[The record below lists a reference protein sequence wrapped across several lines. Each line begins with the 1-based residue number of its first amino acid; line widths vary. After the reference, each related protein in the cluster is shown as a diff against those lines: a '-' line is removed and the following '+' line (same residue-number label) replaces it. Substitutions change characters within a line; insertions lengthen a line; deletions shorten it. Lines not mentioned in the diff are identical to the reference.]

1 MWREIQKAKYLY
13 SAIRFINYP
22 EFTIKMLNKQEFA
35 KIRKEIE
42 NFDKRREFVI
52 QLSREIINLSKRVI
66 YSLHRND
73 IKEASDYIKQISK
86 KKSVLD
92 RNNVYL
98 DTNINKTAYQEYVEA
113 LAYFHFI
120 KSRKIPA
127 KASLK
132 VSTDDYLMGLCDLTG
147 ELGRK
152 AVNEVIKNN
161 FKKALEI
168 KELVEEIYGEF
179 LKFNLRNSEL
189 RKKSDAIKWNL
200 QKLEDLV
207 FDIKIK
213 GRK

>member
-1 MWREIQKAKYLY
+1 MI
-13 SAIRFINYP
+13 
-22 EFTIKMLNKQEFA
+22 NKQEFA

-42 NFDKRREFVI
+42 DFDKKREFVI

-66 YSLHRND
+66 YSLHRDD
-73 IKEASDYIKQISK
+73 IKEASAYVDEINK
-86 KKSVLD
+86 KKSILD
-92 RNNVYL
+92 KSNVFL

-113 LAYFHFI
+113 LAYFDFI
-120 KSRKIPA
+120 KSKKIPA

-152 AVNEVIKNN
+152 AVNEVIKEN
-161 FKKALEI
+161 FKNALEI
-168 KELVEEIYGEF
+168 KNLVEEIYGEF

-207 FDIKIK
+207 FDIKLK
-213 GRK
+213 GKLK